1 MNRAKIFF
9 GGILAAISMTAA
21 PAFAR
26 PAFRA
31 EVEGDSYGYRSHKL
45 SYEVELE
52 NRVLELVNDVRA
64 RYGLSEMRFDFRGQ
78 RAARSLVVEA
88 AREGSFHDI
97 SKGVKQ
103 RLGDQDAVEAG
114 GLVRLGEG
122 PDIAGIHHRA
132 AGRMDLRLEPVG
144 DHADEFERVGHAAFL
159 RLYWLG
165 PSTCPGRSVDSS
177 VAWQGKVGEEKAF
190 PPQTPPLLSVSWV
203 VPRGRC
209 QPT

>member
-103 RLGDQDAVEAG
+103 RLGDQGIDATYRETGEIKGVADADRRDIDSLARQIVRGWLKNSRQSRIILSEELTYAG
-114 GLVRLGEG
+114 VGAVIDR
-122 PDIAGIHHRA
+122 DN
-132 AGRMDLRLEPVG
+132 DLIVVLDAFG
-144 DHADEFERVGHAAFL
+144 ADR
-159 RLYWLG
+159 
-165 PSTCPGRSVDSS
+165 
-177 VAWQGKVGEEKAF
+177 
-190 PPQTPPLLSVSWV
+190 TPPPAPHCGNSY
-203 VPRGRC
+203 
-209 QPT
+209 